1 MPVCR
6 HQLWMPH
13 VWLLCSVEQV
23 AITASLDSSTSYRIH
38 ASIFEEHLCQCDQLQ
53 DNEQWKMYCSHVY
66 TCKRCHCTTHQRHW
80 NQRHHSSLEWLGWG
94 VLMAPDK
101 NKLKELIQKSA
112 TKDIL
117 YLHINPV
124 EPKSLQSALKE
135 LQKFVGNGG
144 AEVVVVRYI

>member
-1 MPVCR
+1 
-6 HQLWMPH
+6 
-13 VWLLCSVEQV
+13 
-23 AITASLDSSTSYRIH
+23 
-38 ASIFEEHLCQCDQLQ
+38 
-53 DNEQWKMYCSHVY
+53 
-66 TCKRCHCTTHQRHW
+66 
-80 NQRHHSSLEWLGWG
+80 
-94 VLMAPDK
+94 MAPDK

-144 AEVVVVRYI
+144 AEVFIMKKLKS